1 MTPAPPAPEP
11 VVRAVPATADSPAA
25 SFSPEGG
32 SVLLLVSP
40 VSGFAGLM
48 RLQDA
53 LVRVSGVSE
62 AGVEAYSQGEARLRI
77 QLSAPI
83 VPEELTRALAER
95 IGQRARME
103 SASATERSMQV
114 TLI

>member
-1 MTPAPPAPEP
+1 M
-11 VVRAVPATADSPAA
+11 
-25 SFSPEGG
+25 
-32 SVLLLVSP
+32 LLRVSP

-53 LVRVSGVSE
+53 LVRVFGVSE

-83 VPEELTRALAER
+83 VPEELTRALAEGV
-95 IGQRARME
+95 GQQARME